1 MNSKKNYLM
10 ITNPLLEEL
19 KKLRESSK
27 YAVAQGTHSNLNEFK
42 KYLHI
47 EREVE
52 KRLKTI
58 ISNASANDKSQLLL
72 VCGNVGDG
80 KSHILSHLHDE
91 LTDTIS
97 QFVIHNDATESH
109 NPNES
114 SNETLYKLLEGFKDI
129 NIKDSNDKIILAINL
144 GTLSKFIEE
153 YSEEFKKLKEYIISS
168 KILDTDLIH
177 DDEFNT
183 DNFFHH
189 VNFTDYHIYS
199 LTENGPKSD
208 VISTLLEKIV
218 SENSANTIY
227 KAYQDYKLIVDD
239 AIYCPILYNYEFLF
253 NKTNRTIVSELIIKA
268 IIKSKE
274 IVSLRTLLNFIYDI
288 IVPVDLTN
296 INEDEYFKVIEKM
309 NDADFISNLIPNYLF
324 EHPELSGLFEK
335 IESLDPCINRSANMD
350 DIIVTL
356 VNAEDTLNIF
366 SKHIDKNYLDKIESK
381 INKSNIHKS
390 KLSRL
395 FIRLHYFSNY
405 FEEKSLNDVDY
416 DKYLIWLFHYNNN
429 NRKFVGKIYGL
440 VKYAVKNWNGDPKTD
455 DKVIINVGK
464 RQTKFRVFKKFEI
477 IPEDNLV
484 EEKHQKQISKFTQE
498 FTLCFKINNETDLI
512 KIHVD
517 YSLFKTLK
525 MISQGY
531 RPNKK
536 DNNNYVYFVNSIN
549 TLINQNNNKA
559 PLYIDEV
566 NIGKAVDYQFSKDT
580 FSGYKFKVI

>member
-1 MNSKKNYLM
+1 M

-27 YAVAQGTHSNLNEFK
+27 YAVAQGTHSNLNQFK

-52 KRLKTI
+52 KKLKTI
-58 ISNASANDKSQLLL
+58 ITNASNIDKSQLLL

-91 LTDTIS
+91 LKNIIS

-129 NIKDSNDKIILAINL
+129 NINDSKDKIILAINL

-153 YSEEFKKLKEYIISS
+153 YGEEFKVLKDYIITS

-177 DDEFNT
+177 SDEFDTASN
-183 DNFFHH
+183 FHH

-199 LTENGPKSD
+199 LTENGPISD

-218 SENSANTIY
+218 SENEANTIY
-227 KAYQDYKLIVDD
+227 KAYQDYKIIVSDK
-239 AIYCPILYNYEFLF
+239 IYCPIIFNYEFLF
-253 NKTNRTIVSELIIKA
+253 NKNNRIIVSQLIIKS

-274 IVSLRTLLNFIYDI
+274 IVSLRTLLNFVHDI
-288 IVPVDLTN
+288 LVPVDLAT
-296 INEDEYFKVIEKM
+296 INEADYFRIIEKM
-309 NDADFISNLIPNYLF
+309 NGAQYISNLIPNYLF
-324 EHPELSGLFEK
+324 EHPELSSLFEK
-335 IESLDPCINRSANMD
+335 IESLDPCNNRNSHID
-350 DIIVTL
+350 DILLTII
-356 VNAEDTLNIF
+356 NAEESFTIF
-366 SKHIDKNYLDKIESK
+366 SKHIDKIYLDKIESK
-381 INKSNIHKS
+381 INKTNIHKS
-390 KLSRL
+390 ELSRL
-395 FIRLHYFSNY
+395 FIRLNYFSNY
-405 FEEKSLNDVDY
+405 FEEKYLNDVDY
-416 DKYLIWLFHYNNN
+416 NEYLIWLFHYNNN
-429 NRKFVGKIYGL
+429 NKTFIQKIYGL
-440 VKYAVKNWNGDPKTD
+440 VENAARNWNGDPKTD

-464 RQTKFRVFKKFEI
+464 RQTQFRVFKDFEVVPDVDLSKEKFES
-477 IPEDNLV
+477 
-484 EEKHQKQISKFTQE
+484 QINKFTQE
-498 FTLCFKINNETDLI
+498 FSLSFKINNGTDSV

-517 YSLFKTLK
+517 FSLFKILK
-525 MISQGY
+525 MISSGY

-549 TLINQNNNKA
+549 ILINQNNNKA
-559 PLYIDEV
+559 ALYIDEV
-566 NIGKAVDYQFSKDT
+566 NIGKAVDYKFSKDT
-580 FSGYKFKVI
+580 FSGYKFQVI